1 MERGRIV
8 DGYRLLEIIILALFA
23 GFLILRLRSVLG
35 RRTGNERPRPDLSA
49 NPSQNIPNSR
59 SERTKPAA
67 DLDVQEVPEG
77 LAAPGTDK
85 ALPYDDEA
93 AAATSVAGNLL
104 AIKRADPGFDEQAF
118 IEGAKA
124 AFEMIVNA
132 FASGDKETLRNLL
145 GRTVLTQF
153 SAAIDQRK
161 AAGETLSTTFVGVD
175 QATITKATLQRT
187 VAKIDVKIA
196 SRQINVTRDKDGK
209 IVEGDPTEIDQLID
223 IWSFERDIR
232 SKDPTWLLVDTR
244 QLA

>member
-1 MERGRIV
+1 M

-35 RRTGNERPRPDLSA
+35 RRTGNERPRPDLQA
-49 NPSQNIPNSR
+49 NPPPPPPNTR
-59 SERTKPAA
+59 VDRDRGQPAT
-67 DLDVQEVPEG
+67 DLDVQEVPQG
-77 LAAPGTDK
+77 LTVDTGKASVPVDHNAAP
-85 ALPYDDEA
+85 
-93 AAATSVAGNLL
+93 ATSVAGNLL
-104 AIKRADPGFDEQAF
+104 AIKRADPSFSEQAF
-118 IEGAKA
+118 TEGAKA

-132 FASGDKETLRNLL
+132 FATGDKQTLQTLL

-161 AAGETLSTTFVGVD
+161 TAGETLSTTFVGVD
-175 QATITKATLQRT
+175 NATITGAMLQRT
-187 VAKIDVKIA
+187 MAKIDVKIA

-209 IVEGDPTEIDQLID
+209 IIDGDPAEIDKLID

-244 QLA
+244 QSV

>member
-1 MERGRIV
+1 V

-35 RRTGNERPRPDLSA
+35 RRTGNERPRPDSSV
-49 NPSQNIPNSR
+49 NPPSNLPNTR
-59 SERTKPAA
+59 ADRDRTQPATE
-67 DLDVQEVPEG
+67 LDVQEVPPA
-77 LAAPGTDK
+77 LTADTNKASLPDDDK
-85 ALPYDDEA
+85 P

-104 AIKRADPGFDEQAF
+104 AIKRADPNFNEQAF
-118 IEGAKA
+118 TEGAKA

-132 FASGDKETLRNLL
+132 FATGDKQTLQTLL

-161 AAGETLSTTFVGVD
+161 TAGETLSTTFVGVD
-175 QATITKATLQRT
+175 KTTITGATLQRT
-187 VAKIDVKIA
+187 MAKIDVKIA

-209 IVEGDPTEIDQLID
+209 IIDGDPAEIDKVID

-232 SKDPTWLLVDTR
+232 SRDPTWLLVDTR
-244 QLA
+244 QPV

>member
-1 MERGRIV
+1 V

-35 RRTGNERPRPDLSA
+35 RRTGNERPRPDLQA
-49 NPSQNIPNSR
+49 NPPPPPPNTR
-59 SERTKPAA
+59 VDRDRGQPAT
-67 DLDVQEVPEG
+67 DLDVQEVPQG
-77 LAAPGTDK
+77 LTADTGKASVPVDDNAAP
-85 ALPYDDEA
+85 
-93 AAATSVAGNLL
+93 ATSVAGNLL
-104 AIKRADPGFDEQAF
+104 AIKRADPSFSEQAF
-118 IEGAKA
+118 TEGAKA

-132 FASGDKETLRNLL
+132 FATGDKQTLQTLL

-161 AAGETLSTTFVGVD
+161 TAGETLSTTFVGVD
-175 QATITKATLQRT
+175 NITITGAMLQRT
-187 VAKIDVKIA
+187 MAKIDVKIA

-209 IVEGDPTEIDQLID
+209 IIDGDPAEIDKLID

-244 QLA
+244 QSV

>member
-1 MERGRIV
+1 MWSVDGIV

-35 RRTGNERPRPDLSA
+35 RRTGHERPRGDSPV
-49 NPSQNIPNSR
+49 SQPQNLPNSQ
-59 SERTKPAA
+59 SERAKPAT
-67 DLDVQEVPEG
+67 DLDVQEVPE
-77 LAAPGTDK
+77 
-85 ALPYDDEA
+85 ALSADTVKSASPPLDDEA
-93 AAATSVAGNLL
+93 ATSLAGSLL
-104 AIKRADPGFDEQAF
+104 AIKRADPGFNEQAF

-161 AAGETLSTTFVGVD
+161 TAGETLSTTFVGVD
-175 QATITKATLQRT
+175 KATIVKAVLQQT
-187 VAKIDVKIA
+187 TAKIDVKIA

-209 IVEGDPTEIDQLID
+209 IIDGDPTEIDQLID
-223 IWSFERDIR
+223 IWSFERDVR

-244 QLA
+244 HLA